1 VTWPSSPCPYTA
13 AEGLVVA
20 IDRAIKNANSL
31 EADAIAN
38 AMHTNM
44 VNVEGVTGP
53 ILFTDRGDRKDVP
66 YKMYEVTADGK
77 YVVRPE

>member
-1 VTWPSSPCPYTA
+1 
-13 AEGLVVA
+13 
-20 IDRAIKNANSL
+20 
-31 EADAIAN
+31 
-38 AMHTNM
+38 MHTNM

>member
-1 VTWPSSPCPYTA
+1 MYA
-13 AEGLVVA
+13 ADGLYA
-20 IDRAIKNANSL
+20 IVGAIKNANSL

-44 VNVEGVTGP
+44 ANVEGVTGP